1 MDGTVQEGIMTLQM
15 YVLRYVGMGMSLVM
29 KIVIM
34 EVPLLMA
41 GDVELDVNQELLMD
55 GTVRMLMMGVV
66 NFKLSVLRFHLM
78 DLL

>member
-1 MDGTVQEGIMTLQM
+1 MDGTVQEGIITLQM